1 MKINYVCK
9 QVTASDNL
17 KALISKK
24 ISKLDKYFRGPAQ
37 ANVTLSKIKDMD
49 RLELTITASK
59 TIFRSE
65 VNGPSYYHAID
76 DAISIIERQIRKNK
90 TRLEKRMK
98 DSFNA
103 FTSEEAEDILPE
115 YDEDEPEFV
124 VKEKKFRIT
133 PMSVEEAIM
142 QMNLLEHNF
151 FVFVEQES
159 DEVSVVY
166 KRNDG
171 TYGIINTTR

>member
-9 QVTASDNL
+9 QVTADENL
-17 KALISKK
+17 KSVISKK
-24 ISKLDKYFRGPAQ
+24 ISKLDKYFKAPAQ
-37 ANVTLSKIKDMD
+37 ANVTLSKVKDNE
-49 RLELTITASK
+49 RLELTISASG
-59 TIFRSE
+59 TLFRSE
-65 VNGPSYYHAID
+65 VTGPSFYHAID
-76 DAISIIERQIRKNK
+76 DAVTIIERQIRKNK
-90 TRLEKRMK
+90 TRLKKRMK
-98 DSFNA
+98 DSFV
-103 FTSEEAEDILPE
+103 SYQEEEELSLPGYEEDV
-115 YDEDEPEFV
+115 PEFV
-124 VKEKKFRIT
+124 VKEKKFVIT

-151 FVFVEQES
+151 FVFVDQGT